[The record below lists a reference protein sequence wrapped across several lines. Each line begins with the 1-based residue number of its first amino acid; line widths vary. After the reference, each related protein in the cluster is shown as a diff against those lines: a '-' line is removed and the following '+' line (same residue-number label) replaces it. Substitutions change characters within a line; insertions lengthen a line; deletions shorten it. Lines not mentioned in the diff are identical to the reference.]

1 MKGEK
6 IHTPGVISL
15 ELKMRADQKVIR
27 KNVLENER
35 INVGSYQIMG
45 EKKRKGREEGKNM
58 KSSMTETFLVSRL

>member
-45 EKKRKGREEGKNM
+45 EKKERGERRGR
-58 KSSMTETFLVSRL
+58 T

>member
-45 EKKRKGREEGKNM
+45 EKKRKGRKEGKNM
-58 KSSMTETFLVSRL
+58 NSSMTETFLVSRL